1 MESLELGRVVKSI
14 LLQDKELSKQVG
26 SRVFP
31 LVADKGTS
39 FPFIVYRRDGLT
51 PSTNKDKLVYDTQV
65 RMSFIVASSD
75 YRQGLDICSKVVD
88 VLLASQGRTI
98 GGGLD
103 ITDLEL
109 LDTSEEYREDTFLQ
123 LLSITVNIKNK

>member
-14 LLQDKELSKQVG
+14 LLQDKELSKLVG

-31 LVADKGTS
+31 LIADKGTS

-51 PSTNKDKLVYDTQV
+51 PSSNKDRLVYDTQV

-98 GGGLD
+98 GGLD

-123 LLSITVNIKNK
+123 LLTVNIKIK

>member
-14 LLQDKELSKQVG
+14 LLQDEEISRQVG
-26 SRVFP
+26 SKIFP

-51 PSTNKDKLVYDTQV
+51 PSTNKDKLIFDTQV

-75 YRQGLDICSKVVD
+75 YRQGLGICSKVID

-98 GGGLD
+98 GGLE

-109 LDTSEEYREDTFLQ
+109 QDTSEEFREDTFLQ

>member
-14 LLQDKELSKQVG
+14 LLQDEEISRQVG
-26 SRVFP
+26 SIFP
-31 LVADKGTS
+31 LVAEKGTT

-75 YRQGLDICSKVVD
+75 YRQGLGICSKVID

-98 GGGLD
+98 GGLE

-109 LDTSEEYREDTFLQ
+109 QDTSEEYREDTFLQ

>member
-14 LLQDKELSKQVG
+14 LLQDEEISRQVG
-26 SRVFP
+26 SKVFP

-51 PSTNKDKLVYDTQV
+51 PSSNKDKLVYDTQV

-75 YRQGLDICSKVVD
+75 YRQGLSICSKVVD
-88 VLLASQGRTI
+88 VLLASQGKTI
-98 GGGLD
+98 GGLE

-109 LDTSEEYREDTFLQ
+109 LDSSEEYREDTFLE

>member
-14 LLQDKELSKQVG
+14 LLQDEELSRQVG
-26 SRVFP
+26 SKVFP

-51 PSTNKDKLVYDTQV
+51 PSTNKDKLFYDTQV
-65 RMSFIVASSD
+65 RISIIVASSD
-75 YRQGLDICSKVVD
+75 YRQGLGICSKVID
-88 VLLASQGRTI
+88 VLVGSKGRAI
-98 GGGLD
+98 GA
-103 ITDLEL
+103 LEL
-109 LDTSEEYREDTFLQ
+109 TDVELKDTREEYREDTFLQ

>member
-14 LLQDKELSKQVG
+14 LLQDKELSKLVG

-51 PSTNKDKLVYDTQV
+51 PSSNKDRLVYDTQV

-98 GGGLD
+98 GGLD

-123 LLSITVNIKNK
+123 LLSIKVNIKNK

>member
-14 LLQDKELSKQVG
+14 LLQDEELSSQVG
-26 SRVFP
+26 SRIFP
-31 LVADKGTS
+31 LVSDKGTS

-51 PSTNKDKLVYDTQV
+51 PSTNKDKLIYDTQV
-65 RMSFIVASSD
+65 RISLIVASSD
-75 YRQGLDICSKVVD
+75 YRQWLGICSKVLD

-98 GGGLD
+98 GGLE

-109 LDTSEEYREDTFLQ
+109 QDTSEEYREDTFLQ
-123 LLSITVNIKNK
+123 LLSITMNIKNK

>member
-51 PSTNKDKLVYDTQV
+51 PSSNKDRLVYDTQV

-88 VLLASQGRTI
+88 VLLSSQGRTI
-98 GGGLD
+98 GGLE

>member
-14 LLQDKELSKQVG
+14 LLQDEELSRQVG
-26 SRVFP
+26 SKVFP
-31 LVADKGTS
+31 LVADKGTN

-51 PSTNKDKLVYDTQV
+51 PSTNKDKLVFDSQV

-75 YRQGLDICSKVVD
+75 YRQGLGICSKVVD
-88 VLLASQGRTI
+88 VLLASQGKTI
-98 GGGLD
+98 GGLE

-109 LDTSEEYREDTFLQ
+109 LDSSEEYREDTFLE

>member
-51 PSTNKDKLVYDTQV
+51 PSSNKDRLVYDTQV

-98 GGGLD
+98 GGLEL
-103 ITDLEL
+103 TDLEL

>member
-1 MESLELGRVVKSI
+1 MKSLEIGRIIKNI
-14 LLQDKELSKQVG
+14 LSQDEELSRQVG
-26 SRVFP
+26 SKIFP

-51 PSTNKDKLVYDTQV
+51 PSSNKDKLFYDTQV

-75 YRQGLDICSKVVD
+75 YRQGLGICSKVID

-98 GGGLD
+98 VGLE

-109 LDTSEEYREDTFLQ
+109 QDTSEEYREDTFLQ

>member
-51 PSTNKDKLVYDTQV
+51 PSSNKDRLVYDTQV

-98 GGGLD
+98 GGLE

>member
-14 LLQDKELSKQVG
+14 LLQNEEISRQVG
-26 SRVFP
+26 SKVFP

-51 PSTNKDKLVYDTQV
+51 PSTNKDKLVFDTQA
-65 RMSFIVASSD
+65 RMSFIVAAND
-75 YRQGLDICSKVVD
+75 YRQGLSICSKVVD
-88 VLLASQGRTI
+88 VLLASQGKTI
-98 GGGLD
+98 GGLE

-109 LDTSEEYREDTFLQ
+109 QDTSEEYREDTFLQ

>member
-1 MESLELGRVVKSI
+1 MRLPTFYKHFL
-14 LLQDKELSKQVG
+14 
-26 SRVFP
+26 SRVQ
-31 LVADKGTS
+31 VTS

-75 YRQGLDICSKVVD
+75 YRQGLGICSKVID

-98 GGGLD
+98 GGLE

-109 LDTSEEYREDTFLQ
+109 QDTSEEYREDTFLQ

>member
-14 LLQDKELSKQVG
+14 LLQDEELSRQVG
-26 SRVFP
+26 SKVFP

-51 PSTNKDKLVYDTQV
+51 PSSNKDKLVFDSQV
-65 RMSFIVASSD
+65 RISLIVASSD
-75 YRQGLDICSKVVD
+75 YRQGLGICSKVID

-98 GGGLD
+98 GGLE

-109 LDTSEEYREDTFLQ
+109 QDTSEEYREDTFLQ

>member
-14 LLQDKELSKQVG
+14 LLQDEELSRQVG
-26 SRVFP
+26 SKVFP

-65 RMSFIVASSD
+65 RISLIVASSD
-75 YRQGLDICSKVVD
+75 YRQGLGICSKVID

-98 GGGLD
+98 GGLE
-103 ITDLEL
+103 IIDLEL
-109 LDTSEEYREDTFLQ
+109 QDTSEEYREDTFLQ

>member
-1 MESLELGRVVKSI
+1 MENLELGRVVKSI
-14 LLQDKELSKQVG
+14 LLQDEEISRQVG
-26 SRVFP
+26 SKVFP

-75 YRQGLDICSKVVD
+75 YRQGLGICSKVVD
-88 VLLASQGRTI
+88 VLLASQGKTV
-98 GGGLD
+98 GGLE

-109 LDTSEEYREDTFLQ
+109 QDTSEEYREDTFLQ

>member
-14 LLQDKELSKQVG
+14 LLQDEEISRQVG
-26 SRVFP
+26 SKIFP
-31 LVADKGTS
+31 LISDKGTS

-51 PSTNKDKLVYDTQV
+51 PSTNKDKLIFDTQV

-75 YRQGLDICSKVVD
+75 YRQGLEICSKVID

-98 GGGLD
+98 GGLE

-109 LDTSEEYREDTFLQ
+109 QDTSEEYREDTFLQ

>member
-14 LLQDKELSKQVG
+14 LLQDKELSKLVG

-51 PSTNKDKLVYDTQV
+51 PSSNKDRLVYDTQV

-98 GGGLD
+98 EGLE

-109 LDTSEEYREDTFLQ
+109 QDTSEEYREDTFLQ

>member
-14 LLQDKELSKQVG
+14 LLQDKELSKLVG

-31 LVADKGTS
+31 IIADKGTS

-51 PSTNKDKLVYDTQV
+51 PSSNKDRLVYDTQV

-98 GGGLD
+98 GGLD

>member
-31 LVADKGTS
+31 LAADKGTS

-51 PSTNKDKLVYDTQV
+51 PSSNKDRLVYDTQV

-75 YRQGLDICSKVVD
+75 YRQGLEICSKVVD

-98 GGGLD
+98 GGLE

-109 LDTSEEYREDTFLQ
+109 QDTSEEYREDTFLQ

>member
-14 LLQDKELSKQVG
+14 LLQDEELSRQVG
-26 SRVFP
+26 SRIFP
-31 LVADKGTS
+31 LVSDKGTS

-51 PSTNKDKLVYDTQV
+51 PSSNKDKLVYDTQV

-75 YRQGLDICSKVVD
+75 YRQGLGICSKVID
-88 VLLASQGRTI
+88 VLQSSHGRTI
-98 GGGLD
+98 GGLE

-109 LDTSEEYREDTFLQ
+109 QDTSEEYREDTFLQ

>member
-14 LLQDKELSKQVG
+14 LLQDEELSRQVG
-26 SRVFP
+26 GCKVFP

-65 RMSFIVASSD
+65 RMSIIVASSD
-75 YRQGLDICSKVVD
+75 YRQGLGICSKVID

-98 GGGLD
+98 GGLE

-109 LDTSEEYREDTFLQ
+109 QDTSEEYREDTFLQ

>member
-14 LLQDKELSKQVG
+14 LLQDEELSRQVG
-26 SRVFP
+26 SKVFP
-31 LVADKGTS
+31 LVADKGS

-65 RMSFIVASSD
+65 RISLIVASSD
-75 YRQGLDICSKVVD
+75 YRQGLGICSKVIE

-98 GGGLD
+98 GGLE
-103 ITDLEL
+103 IIDLEL
-109 LDTSEEYREDTFLQ
+109 QDTSEEYREDTFLQ

>member
-14 LLQDKELSKQVG
+14 LLQDKELSKQIG
-26 SRVFP
+26 SRVYP
-31 LVADKGTS
+31 LIADKGTI

-51 PSTNKDKLVYDTQV
+51 PSSNKDRLVYDTQV

-75 YRQGLDICSKVVD
+75 YRQGLEICSKVVD

-98 GGGLD
+98 GGLE

>member
-14 LLQDKELSKQVG
+14 LLQDRELSKQIG

-51 PSTNKDKLVYDTQV
+51 PSSNKDRLVYDTQV

-88 VLLASQGRTI
+88 VLLASQGRI
-98 GGGLD
+98 LGGLE

-109 LDTSEEYREDTFLQ
+109 QDTSEEYREDTFLQ

>member
-14 LLQDKELSKQVG
+14 LLQDEELSRQVG
-26 SRVFP
+26 SKVFP

-51 PSTNKDKLVYDTQV
+51 PSTNTDKLVFDTQV
-65 RMSFIVASSD
+65 RMSLIVASSD
-75 YRQGLDICSKVVD
+75 YRQGLEICSKVID

-98 GGGLD
+98 GGLE

-109 LDTSEEYREDTFLQ
+109 QDTSEEYREDTFLQ

>member
-51 PSTNKDKLVYDTQV
+51 PSSNKDRLVYDTQV

-98 GGGLD
+98 GGLE

-109 LDTSEEYREDTFLQ
+109 QDTSEKYGEDAFLQ
-123 LLSITVNIKNK
+123 LLSVTVNIKNK

>member
-14 LLQDKELSKQVG
+14 LLQDEELSRQVE
-26 SRVFP
+26 SKVFP

-51 PSTNKDKLVYDTQV
+51 PSTNKDKLVFDTLV
-65 RMSFIVASSD
+65 WMSFIVASSD
-75 YRQGLDICSKVVD
+75 YRQGLGICSKVID

-98 GGGLD
+98 GGLE

-109 LDTSEEYREDTFLQ
+109 QDTSEEYREDTFLQ
-123 LLSITVNIKNK
+123 LLSITMNIKNK

>member
-14 LLQDKELSKQVG
+14 LLQDEELSRQVG
-26 SRVFP
+26 SKIFP
-31 LVADKGTS
+31 LCADKGTS

-75 YRQGLDICSKVVD
+75 YRQGLGICSKVVD
-88 VLLASQGRTI
+88 VLLASQGKTV
-98 GGGLD
+98 GGLE

-109 LDTSEEYREDTFLQ
+109 QDTSEEYREDTFLQ

>member
-51 PSTNKDKLVYDTQV
+51 PSSNKDRLVYDTQV

-88 VLLASQGRTI
+88 VLIASQGRTI
-98 GGGLD
+98 GGLE

>member
-14 LLQDKELSKQVG
+14 LLQDEELSRQVG
-26 SRVFP
+26 CKIYP
-31 LVADKGTS
+31 LVSEKGTT

-65 RMSFIVASSD
+65 RMSLIVASSD
-75 YRQGLDICSKVVD
+75 YRQGLGICSKVID

-98 GGGLD
+98 GGLE

-109 LDTSEEYREDTFLQ
+109 QDTSEEYREDTFLQ

>member
-14 LLQDKELSKQVG
+14 LLQNKELSKLVG

-51 PSTNKDKLVYDTQV
+51 PSSNKDRLVYDTQV

-88 VLLASQGRTI
+88 ALLASQGRTI
-98 GGGLD
+98 GGLD

-123 LLSITVNIKNK
+123 LLTVNIKIK

>member
-14 LLQDKELSKQVG
+14 LLQDEEISRQVG
-26 SRVFP
+26 TKIYP
-31 LVADKGTS
+31 IIAEKGTS

-65 RMSFIVASSD
+65 RISLIVASSD
-75 YRQGLDICSKVVD
+75 YRQGLGICSKVID

-98 GGGLD
+98 GGLE

-109 LDTSEEYREDTFLQ
+109 QDTSEEYREDTFLQ

>member
-14 LLQDKELSKQVG
+14 LLQDEELSRQVG
-26 SRVFP
+26 SKIYP

-75 YRQGLDICSKVVD
+75 YRQGLGICSKVID

-98 GGGLD
+98 GELE

-109 LDTSEEYREDTFLQ
+109 QDTSEEFKEDTFLQ